1 MSWARRLQF
10 IRSPPVDASQFLSQ
24 MAISDPCPM
33 DWNAMAGDD
42 RVRHCS
48 SCRKN
53 VYDLTAMSSG
63 AAASLIQSG
72 SADLCVRVWKSADGT
87 LSVSGCPAPSA
98 IRAPLPLDPRP
109 WQFRIRTLM
118 AIVAGAAAGLGLSR
132 LFSSPE
138 EELVPKSAFRAPS
151 EQIAPRQS
159 ELSAGHR
166 MIMGRLISTRA
177 GGETASSDEF

>member
-10 IRSPPVDASQFLSQ
+10 KRSPPVDASQFLSQ
-24 MAISDPCPM
+24 MAIPDPCPM
-33 DWNAMAGDD
+33 DWNGMAGDD

-53 VYDLTAMSSG
+53 VHDLTAMSAD
-63 AAASLIQSG
+63 AAASLIQSESG
-72 SADLCVRVWKSADGT
+72 GLCVRVWKSADGT

-98 IRAPLPLDPRP
+98 VRAPLPLEPRP

-118 AIVAGAAAGLGLSR
+118 AIIAGAAAGLGLNR

-159 ELSAGHR
+159 DLSAGHR
-166 MIMGRLISTRA
+166 MIMGLLSTRA
-177 GGETASSDEF
+177 GGEMTSSDEF

>member
-10 IRSPPVDASQFLSQ
+10 IRSPPVDASHFLTQ
-24 MAISDPCPM
+24 MAIPNPCPM

-48 SCRKN
+48 ACRKN
-53 VYDLTAMSSG
+53 VHDLTAMSSD
-63 AAASLIQSG
+63 AAASLIQSEPAG
-72 SADLCVRVWKSADGT
+72 LCVRVWKSADGT

-98 IRAPLPLDPRP
+98 VSAPPPLEPRP

-118 AIVAGAAAGLGLSR
+118 AIIAGAAAGLGLSR

-138 EELVPKSAFRAPS
+138 QELVPKSAFRAPS
-151 EQIAPRQS
+151 EHIAPRQS
-159 ELSAGHR
+159 ELSDGQR
-166 MIMGRLISTRA
+166 MIMGLLSTRA
-177 GGETASSDEF
+177 GGETTSSDDF